1 MARREITQYFD
12 DLDNSPLTEAELNV
26 VRFSVDGTDYT
37 LDVSA
42 DNAARFRDALS
53 PFLEAARIVPAAPRP
68 RRRGGMSDANRT
80 RTRQI
85 RLWAQDRGIE
95 VASRGKIPQHAL
107 GALHSVSQGMRKG
120 RGDLL
125 DERPPRP
132 LLMPPHCL

>member
-42 DNAARFRDALS
+42 
-53 PFLEAARIVPAAPRP
+53 FLEAARIVPAAPRP

-95 VASRGKIPQHAL
+95 VASRGKIPQNVIDAYDN
-107 GALHSVSQGMRKG
+107 ANS
-120 RGDLL
+120 
-125 DERPPRP
+125 
-132 LLMPPHCL
+132 

>member
-12 DLDNSPLTEAELNV
+12 DLDNSPLTAAALNV
-26 VRFSVDGTDYT
+26 VRFSVA
-37 LDVSA
+37 A

-95 VASRGKIPQHAL
+95 VASRGKIPQNVIDAYDN
-107 GALHSVSQGMRKG
+107 ANS
-120 RGDLL
+120 
-125 DERPPRP
+125 
-132 LLMPPHCL
+132 

>member
-68 RRRGGMSDANRT
+68 SRRGGMSDANRT

-95 VASRGKIPQHAL
+95 VASRGKIPQNVIDAYDN
-107 GALHSVSQGMRKG
+107 ANS
-120 RGDLL
+120 
-125 DERPPRP
+125 
-132 LLMPPHCL
+132 

>member
-80 RTRQI
+80 RTRRMSDANRTRTRQI

-95 VASRGKIPQHAL
+95 VASRGKIPQNVIDAYDN
-107 GALHSVSQGMRKG
+107 ANS
-120 RGDLL
+120 
-125 DERPPRP
+125 
-132 LLMPPHCL
+132 

>member
-12 DLDNSPLTEAELNV
+12 DLDNSPLTEAEWNV

-95 VASRGKIPQHAL
+95 VASRGKIPQNVIDAYDN
-107 GALHSVSQGMRKG
+107 ANS
-120 RGDLL
+120 
-125 DERPPRP
+125 
-132 LLMPPHCL
+132 